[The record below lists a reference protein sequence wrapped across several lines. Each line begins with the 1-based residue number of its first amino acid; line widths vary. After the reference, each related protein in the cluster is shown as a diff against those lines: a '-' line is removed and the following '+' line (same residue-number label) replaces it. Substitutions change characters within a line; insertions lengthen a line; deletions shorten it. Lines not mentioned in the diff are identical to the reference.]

1 MFKRRHLVIVLLAI
15 AIGLLLLMV
24 STSAFNSYLS
34 VTGNIQLASTDGLV
48 NTSDRESMGQLHRM
62 G

>member
-1 MFKRRHLVIVLLAI
+1 MFKRRHLVILLLAI

-24 STSAFNSYLS
+24 STNAFNRYLS
-34 VTGNIQLASTDGLV
+34 VTGNIQLASTDEFD
-48 NTSDRESMGQLHRM
+48 NTSGRQSAGLLHRM